1 MAFPNPDVVY
11 TDYNGSLY
19 DLVANQIQ
27 EMELVRS
34 KIFQLEQTHMQMKQ
48 KYVPVSTSCDWR
60 QLNSHAGTKTTSLVC
75 AATLRLVEAPA
86 SLRTPVLLSL
96 LHPQSAMALPISSR
110 VSWPALPLKVARVLP
125 LLLKMAHLREFLPI
139 SKVPLD

>member
-34 KIFQLEQTHMQMKQ
+34 KIFQLEQTHMSMKQ
-48 KYVPVSTSCDWR
+48 KYVP
-60 QLNSHAGTKTTSLVC
+60 
-75 AATLRLVEAPA
+75 ATLSPCLATGA
-86 SLRTPVLLSL
+86 N
-96 LHPQSAMALPISSR
+96 
-110 VSWPALPLKVARVLP
+110 
-125 LLLKMAHLREFLPI
+125 
-139 SKVPLD
+139 

>member
-1 MAFPNPDVVY
+1 MAFPNPDLVY

-48 KYVPVSTSCDWR
+48 KYVLAILSQWF
-60 QLNSHAGTKTTSLVC
+60 
-75 AATLRLVEAPA
+75 APGA
-86 SLRTPVLLSL
+86 N
-96 LHPQSAMALPISSR
+96 
-110 VSWPALPLKVARVLP
+110 
-125 LLLKMAHLREFLPI
+125 
-139 SKVPLD
+139 

>member
-11 TDYNGSLY
+11 TDFNGSLY

-48 KYVPVSTSCDWR
+48 KYVPVTLPSC
-60 QLNSHAGTKTTSLVC
+60 L
-75 AATLRLVEAPA
+75 ATDAN
-86 SLRTPVLLSL
+86 
-96 LHPQSAMALPISSR
+96 
-110 VSWPALPLKVARVLP
+110 
-125 LLLKMAHLREFLPI
+125 
-139 SKVPLD
+139 

>member
-1 MAFPNPDVVY
+1 MAFPNPDLVY

-48 KYVPVSTSCDWR
+48 KYV
-60 QLNSHAGTKTTSLVC
+60 LAI
-75 AATLRLVEAPA
+75 
-86 SLRTPVLLSL
+86 LS
-96 LHPQSAMALPISSR
+96 Q
-110 VSWPALPLKVARVLP
+110 
-125 LLLKMAHLREFLPI
+125 
-139 SKVPLD
+139 

>member
-34 KIFQLEQTHMQMKQ
+34 KIFQLEQTHMSMKQ
-48 KYVPVSTSCDWR
+48 KYV
-60 QLNSHAGTKTTSLVC
+60 ATTLSPCL
-75 AATLRLVEAPA
+75 AT
-86 SLRTPVLLSL
+86 
-96 LHPQSAMALPISSR
+96 
-110 VSWPALPLKVARVLP
+110 VAN
-125 LLLKMAHLREFLPI
+125 
-139 SKVPLD
+139 

>member
-1 MAFPNPDVVY
+1 MAFPNPDLVY

-48 KYVPVSTSCDWR
+48 KYV
-60 QLNSHAGTKTTSLVC
+60 HGTLSRYL
-75 AATLRLVEAPA
+75 ATGAN
-86 SLRTPVLLSL
+86 
-96 LHPQSAMALPISSR
+96 
-110 VSWPALPLKVARVLP
+110 
-125 LLLKMAHLREFLPI
+125 
-139 SKVPLD
+139 

>member
-1 MAFPNPDVVY
+1 MAFPNPILVH

-48 KYVPVSTSCDWR
+48 K
-60 QLNSHAGTKTTSLVC
+60 
-75 AATLRLVEAPA
+75 
-86 SLRTPVLLSL
+86 LSL
-96 LHPQSAMALPISSR
+96 IHI
-110 VSWPALPLKVARVLP
+110 
-125 LLLKMAHLREFLPI
+125 
-139 SKVPLD
+139 

>member
-1 MAFPNPDVVY
+1 MAFPNPDLVY

-48 KYVPVSTSCDWR
+48 KYV
-60 QLNSHAGTKTTSLVC
+60 LGI
-75 AATLRLVEAPA
+75 
-86 SLRTPVLLSL
+86 LSL
-96 LHPQSAMALPISSR
+96 SLATGAN
-110 VSWPALPLKVARVLP
+110 
-125 LLLKMAHLREFLPI
+125 
-139 SKVPLD
+139 